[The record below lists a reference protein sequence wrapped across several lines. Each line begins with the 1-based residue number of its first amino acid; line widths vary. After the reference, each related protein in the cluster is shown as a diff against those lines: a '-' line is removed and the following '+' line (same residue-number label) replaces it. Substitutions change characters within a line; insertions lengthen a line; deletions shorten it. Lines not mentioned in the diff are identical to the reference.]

1 MAQDTQWLISTNLVP
16 ARVRVGPTQCAETA
30 LPTSCSNDSH
40 SVRREPSSPNPCLLL
55 LLLRMRH
62 IRCWIYHAFTH
73 SLVPLFLFLLS
84 SSPPSLPVRLE
95 PLPSSSRPPA
105 SSSPSLCSS
114 LPRRTTM
121 HCSCSSSHSSC
132 VILRRLRMA
141 F

>member
-62 IRCWIYHAFTH
+62 VWFWIYHSFTH
-73 SLVPLFLFLLS
+73 TLILLFLLLLS
-84 SSPPSLPVRLE
+84 SSPQAGASALIFQASCLFLSVLVFLLAPAHNNALLVLFLALIVRDIE
-95 PLPSSSRPPA
+95 A
-105 SSSPSLCSS
+105 S
-114 LPRRTTM
+114 
-121 HCSCSSSHSSC
+121 
-132 VILRRLRMA
+132 
-141 F
+141 